1 MYIYVFLSRAEEK
14 RSGCMYAEVNVWWRE
29 AKRDNRL
36 AAYVRRLGKSHYFVN
51 VVRAGH
57 VFPMRPPFSPRW
69 CHGLYIS
76 VISIRLRFGARMASQ
91 AALKKQ
97 QGGFFICFFFF
108 HFISEW

>member
-1 MYIYVFLSRAEEK
+1 MHRRCRCRYVYICICSFASGREAQWMYVCMQREDSR
-14 RSGCMYAEVNVWWRE
+14 WRE

-36 AAYVRRLGKSHYFVN
+36 AAYVGRLGQSHYFVN

-76 VISIRLRFGARMASQ
+76 VISIRLRFGVRMASQ

-97 QGGFFICFFFF
+97 QGGF
-108 HFISEW
+108 